1 MGNVC
6 VQSKFHAGSVL
17 VKEKLEI
24 SYGHDSPFFFK
35 TRMLIF
41 FFLITT
47 MMTHKN
53 WKQTETELLTETF
66 NKQIV
71 IDVLSLS

>member
-24 SYGHDSPFFFK
+24 SYGHDSRIFAK
-35 TRMLIF
+35 TRVLIF
-41 FFLITT
+41 SILITT
-47 MMTHKN
+47 MIPH
-53 WKQTETELLTETF
+53 KQTETELLTEIF